1 MSLGLGSR
9 YSKGLCGLVRL
20 SSESGHDNSPNGFLF
35 RFWASAATGIKQVS
49 LEASRS
55 SLRSQACDRKVEHLH
70 CGTSKTPKNGER
82 SLDCQEQLQGF
93 RRDALG
99 LGI

>member
-1 MSLGLGSR
+1 MSLGLASR
-9 YSKGLCGLVRL
+9 YSKGLCGLVKL

-35 RFWASAATGIKQVS
+35 RLWAFAATGIKQVS

-82 SLDCQEQLQGF
+82 SLDCQEATAGVQK
-93 RRDALG
+93 
-99 LGI
+99 